1 SPSATREIARRL
13 KENRVSMLD
22 APISGGDTGAQQGT
36 LAIMVGGDEDTFQ
49 RCLPI
54 FQVLGSSVTHVGN
67 HGMGQTVKLCNQILV
82 AITNMAV
89 SEALVYAKKSG
100 VDLSAMIE
108 AVKGGAAGSWQ
119 LSNLG
124 PKMIERDFAPGFM
137 IDLQQKDLRL
147 AMESAIEMGLPLS
160 ALELV
165 HKLYSDCQSHGEG
178 KEGTQALIKSV
189 ERLTGV

>member
-1 SPSATREIARRL
+1 
-13 KENRVSMLD
+13 MLD
-22 APISGGDTGAQQGT
+22 APVSGGDTGAQQGT
-36 LAIMVGGDEDTFQ
+36 LAIMVGGDKETFQ

-54 FQVLGSSVTHVGN
+54 FQVLGRSATYVGN
-67 HGMGQTVKLCNQILV
+67 NGMGQTVKLCNQILV

-100 VDLSAMIE
+100 VDPATMIE

-147 AMESAIEMGLPLS
+147 ALESAIEMDLPLS

-189 ERLTGV
+189 ERLTGM